1 MIYLPGINK
10 YLLVVFGIV
19 LKVTMLSAQNNA
31 VYLLETKDTGDGSW
45 PCLYYFPN
53 TNADINLAN
62 KAKWYAPTEDESD
75 WAEGFG
81 PFSSEHDSFYCTEWG
96 SPVRPILIRRHF
108 NLDETLL
115 SVVQG
120 SNTYLIISYD
130 EYARIYLNGTL
141 IGSKDGYVGSEY
153 VTQALISSHK
163 KKLVAGD
170 NVLAVSLQQGG
181 GSGHI
186 DFGLYFLDKENAIGD
201 VIAGEARNDIFN
213 LSGQRLQQ
221 KQKGVNIINGK
232 KVLY

>member
-1 MIYLPGINK
+1 MNHLPSINR
-10 YLLVVFGIV
+10 YILVFSIV

-31 VYLLETKDTGDGSW
+31 VYLLETKDVGDGSW

-53 TNADINLAN
+53 TNADITSAN
-62 KAKWYAPTEDESD
+62 RAKWYALTEDESD

-81 PFSSEHDSFYCTEWG
+81 PFSSENDSFYYYEWG
-96 SPVRPILIRRHF
+96 SSVRPILIRRHF
-108 NLDETLL
+108 FLDETLA
-115 SVVQG
+115 SIIQG
-120 SNTYLIISYD
+120 SNTYLTISYD
-130 EYARIYLNGTL
+130 EYAKIYLNGTL

-153 VTQALISSHK
+153 VTQALTSTQR

-186 DFGLYFLDKENAIGD
+186 DFGLYFIDKENAIGD
-201 VIAGEARNDIFN
+201 VEDMESTSEIYN
-213 LSGQRLQQ
+213 LSGQRLQC

-232 KVLY
+232 KILY